1 MSVKKM
7 EAPCHTCDHRR
18 LYCHASCAAYAAYR
32 DKVHADR
39 DALRESLK
47 YVGMPVGMRAA
58 LEKKI
63 RQKALKGK

>member
-1 MSVKKM
+1 MSAKKM
-7 EAPCHTCDHRR
+7 EAPCHTCDHRQ
-18 LYCHASCAAYAAYR
+18 LCCHASCAAYAAYR

-47 YVGMPVGMRAA
+47 YVGIPQGMRAA

-63 RQKALKGK
+63 RQKAIKGK